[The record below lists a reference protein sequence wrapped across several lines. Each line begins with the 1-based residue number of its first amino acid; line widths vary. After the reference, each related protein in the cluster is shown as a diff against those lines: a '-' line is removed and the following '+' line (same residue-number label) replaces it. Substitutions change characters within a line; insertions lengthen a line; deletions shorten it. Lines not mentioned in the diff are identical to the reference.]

1 MSPNQFVVKTPG
13 RLPSLFGRERHNN
26 RFHSGTIYN
35 NAASGLIWVENQVSL
50 GVKETIVGKD
60 YSKQCLWYQSVVE
73 VSHYHSDNVI
83 FVRGSYRKDCE
94 GTGQTQSF
102 YVVGAQHQNS
112 RS

>member
-35 NAASGLIWVENQVSL
+35 YASSGLIWVENQFSL
-50 GVKETIVGKD
+50 GANETIVGKD
-60 YSKQCLWYQSVVE
+60 YYKQCLWYQSVVE
-73 VSHYHSDNVI
+73 VSHYHSDNLI
-83 FVRGSYRKDCE
+83 FVRGSYQKDCE

-102 YVVGAQHQNS
+102 SVVGDQHQNS